1 MSISGGTNMDFGSL
15 SSVMTLFT
23 QEEAALAGWI
33 HYLAFDLLV
42 GMWMLDQN
50 KKLGIHK
57 AIMAPCLALTFM
69 LGPIGFLVFMIVKTL
84 KNQLR

>member
-1 MSISGGTNMDFGSL
+1 MDFGSL

-23 QEEAALAGWI
+23 KEDAVLAGWI

-42 GMWMLDQN
+42 GMWMLDLN
-50 KKLGIHK
+50 KALGIHK
-57 AIMAPCLALTFM
+57 AIMAPCLVLTFM
-69 LGPIGFLVFMIVKTL
+69 LGPIGFLVFIIVKTL